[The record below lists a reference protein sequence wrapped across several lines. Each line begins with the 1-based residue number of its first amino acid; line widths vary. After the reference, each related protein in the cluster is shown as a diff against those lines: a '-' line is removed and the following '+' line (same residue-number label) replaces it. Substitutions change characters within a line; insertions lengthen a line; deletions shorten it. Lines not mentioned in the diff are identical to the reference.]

1 MKETFFNNIKSQRNY
16 SEHTLIAYK
25 KDVDQF
31 ADFLLQEFEIVPENA
46 SSDMIRSWVVN
57 LLENGYSKTTLHRK
71 ISSLKVFYNYL
82 INQNYIKT
90 NPAAKLNLPKQ
101 DQRLPNVLSE
111 KQLGQLLD
119 ETDYPDTFEGTRDR
133 LVVEMLYQTG
143 IRRAE
148 IVNLLVDNVNFYNL
162 TIKVTGKGNK
172 QRIIPVDGK
181 LAHLITVYLNYR
193 NSLKQE
199 NISNRLFVTKK
210 GKAIYAKLIY
220 RIVNRYLHLVSTASK
235 KSPHIL
241 RHSFA
246 THMLNSGADINVV
259 KELLG
264 HSSLSAT
271 QVYTHNTIDK
281 IKSIYKQAH
290 PRA

>member
-1 MKETFFNNIKSQRNY
+1 MKETFFNDIKSQRNY
-16 SEHTLIAYK
+16 SEHTLVAYK
-25 KDVDQF
+25 KDVNQF
-31 ADFLLQEFEIVPENA
+31 ADFLLQEFETNPENA
-46 SSDMIRSWVVN
+46 TSDMIRSWAVY
-57 LLENGYSKTTLHRK
+57 LLENGYGKTSLHRK

-82 INQNYIKT
+82 ISQDYLET
-90 NPAAKLNLPKQ
+90 NPANKVTLPKQ
-101 DQRLPNVLSE
+101 DRKLPNVLSE
-111 KQLGQLLD
+111 KQLSQLLD
-119 ETDYPDTFEGTRDR
+119 EANYPDTFEATRDR
-133 LVVEMLYQTG
+133 LVLELLYQTG

-148 IVNLLVDNVNFYNL
+148 IVNLLVDHVDFYNL

-172 QRIIPVDGK
+172 QRIIPIDNK
-181 LAHLITVYLNYR
+181 LAQLMKVYLNYR
-193 NSLKQE
+193 NSLQQE

-235 KSPHIL
+235 KSPHVL

-246 THMLNSGADINVV
+246 THMLNNGADINVV

-264 HSSLSAT
+264 HSSLNAT

>member
-1 MKETFFNNIKSQRNY
+1 MKETFFNDIKSQRNY
-16 SEHTLIAYK
+16 SEHTLVAYK
-25 KDVDQF
+25 KDINQF
-31 ADFLLQEFEIVPENA
+31 ADFILQEFDTNLENA
-46 SSDMIRSWVVN
+46 SSDMIRSWVVQ
-57 LLENGYSKTTLHRK
+57 LIENDYTKTSLHRK
-71 ISSLKVFYNYL
+71 ISSLKVFYKYL
-82 INQNYIKT
+82 ISQDCIKS
-90 NPAAKLNLPKQ
+90 NPASKISLPKQ
-101 DQRLPNVLSE
+101 EQKLPTVLSE
-111 KQLGQLLD
+111 KQLSQLLD
-119 ETDYPDTFEGTRDR
+119 ELDYPDTFEGRRDR
-133 LVVEMLYQTG
+133 LIIEMLYQTG

-148 IVNLLVDNVNFYNL
+148 IVDLYTNNIDFYNL

-181 LAHLITVYLNYR
+181 LTNLIKAYLHYR
-193 NSLKQE
+193 NSLEFE

-210 GKAIYAKLIY
+210 GTAIYAKLIY
-220 RIVNRYLHLVSTASK
+220 RIVNGYLHSVSTASR
-235 KSPHIL
+235 KSPHVL

-246 THMLNSGADINVV
+246 THMLNNGADINVV

-264 HSSLSAT
+264 HSSLNAT

>member
-1 MKETFFNNIKSQRNY
+1 MKETFFNDIKSQRNY
-16 SEHTLIAYK
+16 SEHTLVAYK
-25 KDVDQF
+25 KDVNQF
-31 ADFLLQEFEIVPENA
+31 ADFLLQEFETNPENA
-46 SSDMIRSWVVN
+46 TSDMIRSWAVY
-57 LLENGYSKTTLHRK
+57 LLENGYGKTSLHRK

-82 INQNYIKT
+82 ISQDYLET
-90 NPAAKLNLPKQ
+90 NPANKVTLPKQ
-101 DQRLPNVLSE
+101 DRKLPNVLSE
-111 KQLGQLLD
+111 KQLSQLLD
-119 ETDYPDTFEGTRDR
+119 EANYPDTFEATRDR
-133 LVVEMLYQTG
+133 LVLELLYQTG

-148 IVNLLVDNVNFYNL
+148 IVNLLVDHVDFYNL

-172 QRIIPVDGK
+172 QRIIPIDGK
-181 LAHLITVYLNYR
+181 LAQLMKVYLNYR
-193 NSLKQE
+193 NSLQQE

-235 KSPHIL
+235 KSPHVL

-246 THMLNSGADINVV
+246 THMLNNGADINVV

-264 HSSLSAT
+264 HSSLNAT

>member
-1 MKETFFNNIKSQRNY
+1 MKETFFNDIKSQRNY
-16 SEHTLIAYK
+16 SEHTLVAYK
-25 KDVDQF
+25 KDINQF
-31 ADFLLQEFEIVPENA
+31 EDFILQEFDANLINA
-46 SSDMIRSWVVN
+46 SSDMIRSWVVQMI
-57 LLENGYSKTTLHRK
+57 ENDYTKTSLHRK
-71 ISSLKVFYNYL
+71 ISSLKVFYKYL
-82 INQNYIKT
+82 ISQDCIKS
-90 NPAAKLNLPKQ
+90 NPTSKISLPKQ
-101 DQRLPNVLSE
+101 EHKLPTVLSE
-111 KQLGQLLD
+111 KQLSQLLD
-119 ETDYPDTFEGTRDR
+119 ELDYPDTFEGRRDR
-133 LVVEMLYQTG
+133 LIIEMLYQTG

-148 IVNLLVDNVNFYNL
+148 IVDLYTNNIDFYNL

-181 LAHLITVYLNYR
+181 LINLIKAYLHYR
-193 NSLKQE
+193 NSLEFE

-210 GKAIYAKLIY
+210 GTAIYAKLIY
-220 RIVNRYLHLVSTASK
+220 RIVNGYLHNVSTASR
-235 KSPHIL
+235 KSPHVL

-246 THMLNSGADINVV
+246 THMLNNGADINVV
-259 KELLG
+259 RELLG

>member
-1 MKETFFNNIKSQRNY
+1 MKETFFNDIKSQRNY
-16 SEHTLIAYK
+16 SEHTLVAYK
-25 KDVDQF
+25 KDINQF
-31 ADFLLQEFEIVPENA
+31 ADFILQEFDTNLENA
-46 SSDMIRSWVVN
+46 SSDMIRSWVVQ
-57 LLENGYSKTTLHRK
+57 LIENDYTRTSLHRK
-71 ISSLKVFYNYL
+71 ISSLKVFYKYL
-82 INQNYIKT
+82 ISQDCIKS
-90 NPAAKLNLPKQ
+90 NPASKISLPKQ
-101 DQRLPNVLSE
+101 EHKLPTVLSE
-111 KQLGQLLD
+111 KQLSQLLD
-119 ETDYPDTFEGTRDR
+119 ELDYPDTFEGRRDR
-133 LVVEMLYQTG
+133 LIIEMLYQTG

-148 IVNLLVDNVNFYNL
+148 IVDLYTNNIDFYNL

-181 LAHLITVYLNYR
+181 LTNLIKAYLHYR
-193 NSLKQE
+193 NSLEFE

-210 GKAIYAKLIY
+210 GTAIYAKLIY
-220 RIVNRYLHLVSTASK
+220 RVVNGYLHSVSTASR
-235 KSPHIL
+235 KSPHVL

-246 THMLNSGADINVV
+246 THMLNNGADINVV

-264 HSSLSAT
+264 HSSLNAT

>member
-1 MKETFFNNIKSQRNY
+1 MKETFFNDINSQRNY
-16 SEHTLIAYK
+16 SEHTLVAYK
-25 KDVDQF
+25 KDVNQF
-31 ADFLLQEFEIVPENA
+31 ADYLLQEFETTPESA
-46 SSDMIRSWVVN
+46 SPDMIRSWAVH
-57 LLENGYSKTTLHRK
+57 LLENGYNKSSLHRK

-82 INQNYIKT
+82 KSQDYIET
-90 NPAAKLNLPKQ
+90 NPALKVSLPKQ
-101 DQRLPNVLSE
+101 DHKLPSVLSE
-111 KQLGQLLD
+111 KQLSLLLD
-119 ETDYPDTFEGTRDR
+119 GLDYPDTFEATRDK
-133 LVVEMLYQTG
+133 LVIEMLYQTG

-148 IVNLLVDNVNFYNL
+148 LVNLCIEDVDFYNH

-172 QRIIPVDGK
+172 QRIIPVEAK
-181 LAHLITVYLNYR
+181 LARLVKVYLNYR
-193 NSLKQE
+193 NSLQQE

-220 RIVNRYLHLVSTASK
+220 RIVNRYLHLISTASK
-235 KSPHIL
+235 KSPHVL

-246 THMLNSGADINVV
+246 THMLNNGADINVV

-264 HSSLSAT
+264 HSSLNAT